1 MRTHT
6 IYRPTAHYVCVTS
19 RIISTMHMHRNTAL
33 QTEARLGAY
42 SRRGLRSRSLL
53 QSLVVAVLEGLL
65 HFLCSLAVEPRAHPL
80 LERLRRE
87 LARARVTS

>member
-6 IYRPTAHYVCVTS
+6 VYRPTAHYVCVSS
-19 RIISTMHMHRNTAL
+19 RIISTDMHRNTAL
-33 QTEARLGAY
+33 QTEARLGAF

-87 LARARVTS
+87 PV